1 MSTILVG
8 VDSGD
13 SSTRAVE
20 FAVEA
25 TRGADVDLVIA
36 HVIHWSPFTFNT
48 PTDNEERPRKRAE
61 EIEHA
66 RVTVVG
72 PMVALAEESGH
83 RIRSEIRHGN
93 PARTLIALATTSAGL
108 LAVFPFL
115 THCLQRY
122 AQVVDS
128 ITDAEHRAST
138 LRLLPQTP
146 EHRNPEDP
154 T

>member
-20 FAVEA
+20 FAVVA
-25 TRGADVDLVIA
+25 ARGLDVDLVIA

-48 PTDNEERPRKRAE
+48 PSDNEERPRKRAE

-66 RVTVVG
+66 RKAVID

-83 RIRSEIRHGN
+83 PTRSEIRHGN
-93 PARTLIALATTSAGL
+93 PARTLLALAQEAEASQIVVGRTGDSGFSE
-108 LAVFPFL
+108 AVFGSVVGRL
-115 THCLQRY
+115 
-122 AQVVDS
+122 AQTSPVPVTVV
-128 ITDAEHRAST
+128 
-138 LRLLPQTP
+138 P
-146 EHRNPEDP
+146 
-154 T
+154 

>member
-1 MSTILVG
+1 VSTILVG
-8 VDSGD
+8 VDSGE

-25 TRGADVDLVIA
+25 TRGAEAEIVIV

-66 RVTVVG
+66 RLTVVT

-83 RIRSEIRHGN
+83 RIRHEIRHGH
-93 PARTLIALATTSAGL
+93 PARTLIAMAKEFGASQIVVGRTGDSGFTE
-108 LAVFPFL
+108 AVFGSVVGRL
-115 THCLQRY
+115 
-122 AQVVDS
+122 AQTSPVPVTVV
-128 ITDAEHRAST
+128 
-138 LRLLPQTP
+138 P
-146 EHRNPEDP
+146 
-154 T
+154 

>member
-1 MSTILVG
+1 MSTVLVG

-25 TRGADVDLVIA
+25 TRGTDTEIVVA

-61 EIEHA
+61 EIEQA
-66 RVTVVG
+66 RLAVVN

-83 RIRSEIRHGN
+83 KIRSEIRHGN
-93 PARTLIALATTSAGL
+93 PARTLIALAKEADASQIVVGRTGDSGFTE
-108 LAVFPFL
+108 AVFGSVVGRL
-115 THCLQRY
+115 
-122 AQVVDS
+122 AQTSPVPVTVV
-128 ITDAEHRAST
+128 
-138 LRLLPQTP
+138 P
-146 EHRNPEDP
+146 
-154 T
+154 

>member
-25 TRGADVDLVIA
+25 TRGADVDIVIA

-61 EIEHA
+61 ELEHA

-93 PARTLIALATTSAGL
+93 PARTLIALAKESEASQIVVGRTGDSGFTE
-108 LAVFPFL
+108 AVFGSVVGRL
-115 THCLQRY
+115 
-122 AQVVDS
+122 AQTSLVPVTVV
-128 ITDAEHRAST
+128 
-138 LRLLPQTP
+138 P
-146 EHRNPEDP
+146 
-154 T
+154 